1 MVEMRYVDKS
11 DFHAF
16 CENQDRLIE
25 VLNHSMTNVKNDV
38 GWLKKLAFWEA
49 GLLASIFLTL
59 LSIVLNG

>member
-1 MVEMRYVDKS
+1 MRYVDKL

-38 GWLKKLAFWEA
+38 RWLKKLAFWEA
-49 GLLASIFLTL
+49 GILTSIFLTL
-59 LSIVLNG
+59 LSVVLNG